1 MQRLTGFYNLKKL
14 NLEQLRAF
22 FTDAVALAY
31 DTKVQILDCNK
42 SWRRQ
47 DTNEKSVQD
56 MLDGVSL
63 THHNVC
69 INRNIQPY
77 NRSNYGEVGY
87 CTLGDPDYFLYC
99 FLSLDNLKVLTD
111 KYSLIME

>member
-22 FTDAVALAY
+22 FTDAVELSY
-31 DTKVQILDCNK
+31 DSHVEKLDCNV

-47 DTNEKSVQD
+47 DTDDKSVQE
-56 MLDGVSL
+56 MLDDVSL

-69 INRNIQPY
+69 VNRKIQHDMID
-77 NRSNYGEVGY
+77 YGEVGY
-87 CTLGDPDYFLYC
+87 RKYGCVDYFLYC
-99 FLSLDNLKVLTD
+99 FLTLDNLKVLTD